1 VGVYT
6 VEVIN
11 NSGCS
16 RIRTITVNASN
27 VATVDSIDIIDLTDT
42 NSITVNTTGLLCS
55 LDDSAN
61 FWQDSNFDNVSA
73 GIHIVLSTTK
83 WLRNNYQR
91 NCGGGIPKYFTPN
104 NDSYNDEWELRV

>member
-42 NSITVNTTGLLCS
+42 NSITVNTTGPGDYS

-61 FWQDSNFDNVSA
+61 FWQDSFFDNVSA
-73 GIHIVLSTTK
+73 GIHIVF
-83 WLRNNYQR
+83 
-91 NCGGGIPKYFTPN
+91 I
-104 NDSYNDEWELRV
+104 NDKME